1 MGKFSEKLT
10 NLFNGRDDDYD
21 DYDDDDFYDDEID
34 EDEIDEPEEKSSFF
48 KKKAAPASDVRESR
62 FSAPAKAPVSNV
74 GSSRT
79 TSASRSA
86 RNADSRTNGNEVCVI
101 KPSSFEDAKEIIETL
116 LSGKAVV
123 VNFEGLHL
131 EISQRIIDIIYGAC
145 YALDGNLQKI
155 SNYIFIATPHSV
167 EITGDF
173 LDLYGGGSD
182 GSFDL
187 SGFSSPLL

>member
-1 MGKFSEKLT
+1 MGKFSERLT

-21 DYDDDDFYDDEID
+21 DYDDDDLYDDEID

-48 KKKAAPASDVRESR
+48 KRKSTPASEEKEKRFAAPSKAPISNIGSNRASSSRSTRNTDDSR
-62 FSAPAKAPVSNV
+62 FN
-74 GSSRT
+74 
-79 TSASRSA
+79 
-86 RNADSRTNGNEVCVI
+86 DNEVCVI
-101 KPSSFEDAKEIIETL
+101 KPSAFEDAKEIIETL
-116 LSGKAVV
+116 LAGKAVV

-167 EITGDF
+167 NITGDF
-173 LDLYGGGSD
+173 LELYGGNTD